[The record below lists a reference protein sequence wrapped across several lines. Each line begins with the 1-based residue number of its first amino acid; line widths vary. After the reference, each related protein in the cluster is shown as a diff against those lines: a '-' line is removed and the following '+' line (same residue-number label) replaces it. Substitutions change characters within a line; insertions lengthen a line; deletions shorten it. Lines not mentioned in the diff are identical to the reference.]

1 MAKEV
6 ATVWPKII
14 LEPSDAE
21 ITMDAIQR
29 LLTTGSTAVTLMCR
43 CAVSV
48 LHFQKIVPQFIT
60 WDRLVSDK
68 YRLQLNVSL
77 C

>member
-1 MAKEV
+1 LSQVFVAVFHLRLSLSIHFIAWRTPSHSASAAAVANEV

-14 LEPSDAE
+14 LEPSDAA

-43 CAVSV
+43 
-48 LHFQKIVPQFIT
+48 PQ
-60 WDRLVSDK
+60 
-68 YRLQLNVSL
+68 
-77 C
+77 